1 MLNSTVTERLL
12 KDCLSS
18 LPLCLTHCK
27 RVRKHKVSGELQ
39 LLLGMQG
46 DADKISLLLTAYSS
60 ETVSAPFLVLVPVH
74 APLSRKQ
81 FEDSNLL
88 WPVSFHEDKAI
99 TLALNGRMHNLVCL
113 ILYYYILQHASFL
126 CMLPFSGILNPY

>member
-1 MLNSTVTERLL
+1 MLQNTVTESLL
-12 KDCLSS
+12 KDCLRA

-27 RVRKHKVSGELQ
+27 RVRKDKVNGQLH
-39 LLLGMQG
+39 LLLGIQA
-46 DADKISLLLTAYSS
+46 DAEKIRVMLTAYSAKM
-60 ETVSAPFLVLVPVH
+60 VSAPFVVQVPIH

-99 TLALNGRMHNLVCL
+99 TLSLSGRLHDLVR
-113 ILYYYILQHASFL
+113 
-126 CMLPFSGILNPY
+126 NPLSESI